1 MFLCVSLDFLCIF
14 LRNFL
19 LCEQHAHQFLHPSAW
34 ALLKMMLTHVSLCF
48 LGFSLHFPAKFQH
61 AHQFLHPSA
70 WALVK
75 MMLTLFFVAHSL
87 GCMWHWMATLNGSGI
102 TWTTKYGIDVS

>member
-1 MFLCVSLDFLCIF
+1 VEFASVVCV
-14 LRNFL
+14 
-19 LCEQHAHQFLHPSAW
+19 
-34 ALLKMMLTHVSLCF
+34 
-48 LGFSLHFPAKFQH
+48 QH

-87 GCMWHWMATLNGSGI
+87 GCMWHWMATLNSTGI
-102 TWTTKYGIDVS
+102 NWTSKYGIDVSYGLTFTSWMYIKL